1 MKWLVPT
8 VALMLAGC
16 SGSQPSA
23 GGDAGTKARPST
35 GATVASAPREIQEL
49 SNQTLVYECPKCG
62 MMFDAAGTCTMDGS
76 TLVATQVAYLCPADS
91 KPVEHAGQ
99 CPRCA
104 VNARVVKTAMAQGSA
119 PDKQ

>member
-1 MKWLVPT
+1 MKSLAFLVVLT
-8 VALMLAGC
+8 LAGC
-16 SGSQPSA
+16 SGSQPGAVGTA
-23 GGDAGTKARPST
+23 GKPAT
-35 GATVASAPREIQEL
+35 GATVASAPREIEEL
-49 SNQTLVYECPKCG
+49 SNQKLIYECPKCG

-76 TLVATQVAYLCPADS
+76 TLEATQVAYLCPADG

-104 VNARVVKTAMAQGSA
+104 VNARVVKTAMVQGSA